1 MPLAKNIS
9 EQIPRD
15 ALFINTKDK
24 QFESEPELSYQWLY
38 DKVQALI
45 GGDEIDPE
53 ENLLIYG
60 LDSLRMMRLASELN
74 LRGIKVTFEELGHE
88 PTVANWWILLQ
99 KKQKAIFIS

>member
-9 EQIPRD
+9 DPMPRD
-15 ALFINTKDK
+15 VLFINTTDK

-45 GGDEIDPE
+45 EGDGIDPE

-60 LDSLRMMRLASELN
+60 FDSLRMMRLASELN
-74 LRGIKVTFEELGHE
+74 QRGIKVTFEELGHD
-88 PTVANWWILLQ
+88 PTVANWWALLQ
-99 KKQKAIFIS
+99 KKQKAIFIG